1 MIKTIRH
8 DKYEDALNLIK
19 ENITTCKLSQ
29 VGKLNDAWRR
39 MAWLVDKEYP
49 RTVDRYLKS
58 SDFEKDPTCPECGET
73 LEENE
78 DYSYCPYCG
87 QRISWELE
95 TYEED
100 E

>member
-8 DKYEDALNLIK
+8 DKYENALNLIK

-29 VGKLNDAWRR
+29 IGKLNDAWRR
-39 MAWLVDKEYP
+39 MSWLVDKEYP

-58 SDFEKDPTCPECGET
+58 DDFEKDPTCPECGET

-95 TYEED
+95 TGEYD
-100 E
+100 D